1 MGRLNVVVW
10 GTGNVG
16 RPAIRN
22 VLNHPE
28 LELIGVVV
36 SDEAKVGKDAG
47 DLADADAT
55 GIAAT
60 HVSDAGDLLQD
71 PPDAVVYA
79 SSADFRPQEAEDDF
93 ERILAAGANLVSCS
107 IYPLYHPPSAP
118 EPLRERMANAA
129 AMGDS
134 SLFVSGIDP
143 GFGNDLLP
151 IVLSGVVQDIEQIR
165 CQEIFNY
172 ATYHAPEAVIDICGF
187 GSSMEPNRLPPMVL
201 PSVPTMV
208 WGPVIRIIADAL
220 GVELDSIEEQV
231 ERVALEETIEL
242 PIGTFEAGTQGGL
255 RFEIQGMVNGQ
266 PRIVVE
272 HITRIHESVA
282 PEWPTPPGGGIGCHR
297 ILMRGRPNVELTIAS
312 EDPGPDGK
320 PDHNVGGIATAA
332 GRIVNAIP
340 AVVAAPTG
348 LLTPL
353 DLPLIVGRGLLH
365 TGPEPAPT
373 YSPPAARTQ
382 RHTTP

>member
-1 MGRLNVVVW
+1 MGSGGKLGVVVW

-16 RPAIRN
+16 RPAIRS

-28 LELIGVVV
+28 LELAGVVV
-36 SDEAKVGKDAG
+36 SDPAKVGKDAG
-47 DLADADAT
+47 DLADAPDT
-55 GIAAT
+55 GVAAV
-60 HVSDAGDLLQD
+60 HVDDVGDLLSN

-79 SSADFRPQEAEDDF
+79 ASADFRPQEAEDDF

-118 EPLRERMANAA
+118 EALRTRMEQAA
-129 AMGDS
+129 TSGDS

-151 IVLSGVVQDIEQIR
+151 ILLSGVVQEIEQIR

-172 ATYHAPEAVIDICGF
+172 ATYHAPDAVIDICGF
-187 GSSMEPNRLPPMVL
+187 GSSMDPDRLPPMVM
-201 PSVPTMV
+201 PTVPTMV
-208 WGPVIRIIADAL
+208 WGAVVRIVADAL

-231 ERVALEETIEL
+231 ERVALEQTIEL

-255 RFEIQGMVNGQ
+255 RFEVQGMVDGE

-282 PEWPTPPGGGIGCHR
+282 PDWPTPPGGGIGCHR
-297 ILMRGRPNVELTIAS
+297 VLMVGRPNVELTIAS
-312 EDPGPDGK
+312 EDPGPDGE
-320 PDHNVGGIATAA
+320 PDHNVGGVATAA

-340 AVVAAPTG
+340 AVVDAPSG

-353 DLPLIVGRGLLH
+353 DLPLIVGKGLLR
-365 TGPEPAPT
+365 TGAPSVLT
-373 YSPPAARTQ
+373 A
-382 RHTTP
+382 